1 MFADDTACLASNTN
15 LNHLIHFA
23 NNKLKKVA
31 RWFRA
36 NKMVVNVSK
45 TKFIIFHTKGKNV
58 DCNLKLYYDDNE
70 PNNHDQNLIGEID
83 CIYTN
88 HPEKQ
93 QRAYKLLG
101 VYFDEYLT
109 FDHHT

>member
-1 MFADDTACLASNTN
+1 
-15 LNHLIHFA
+15 
-23 NNKLKKVA
+23 
-31 RWFRA
+31 
-36 NKMVVNVSK
+36 MVVNVSK

-58 DCNLKLYYDDNE
+58 DRNLKLYYDDNE
-70 PNNHDQNLIGEID
+70 PNNHDQNLIVEID

-109 FDHHT
+109 FDHHTQHLLSKINRSLYCINSVKKKSYY